1 MAGQQAQSAQHLKPN
16 GGGHAACAGC
26 TLDVAGHTAYAGH

>member
-16 GGGHAACAGC
+16 GAGNAAYAGC
-26 TLDVAGHTAYAGH
+26 TLDVAGHAAYAGH